1 MRLVMRRFL
10 IVLVV
15 LLSAAPIA
23 ARAQG
28 PGSPQAQEAA
38 QDLLQIISGDMLSQM
53 GRTMTAQVW
62 PQLEAELGSKV
73 DPAALAELRGEFEK
87 ILERFLVESMKDAP
101 ALYAKH
107 FSAQELRD
115 IAAFYK
121 TPSGVKAL
129 QLLPTVTAEYF
140 GTLMPRMES
149 FQREI
154 MTMTVQTLQKHGV
167 RR

>member
-1 MRLVMRRFL
+1 MRRFL
-10 IVLVV
+10 VVLVV
-15 LLSAAPIA
+15 MLSSLPVA

-38 QDLLQIISGDMLSQM
+38 QELLNIISGDMLGQI
-53 GRTMTAQVW
+53 GRAMTAQVW

-73 DPAALAELRGEFEK
+73 GPAALTELRGEFEK
-87 ILERFLVESMKDAP
+87 ILERFLIESMKDAP

-121 TPSGVKAL
+121 TPSGAKAL

-154 MTMTVQTLQKHGV
+154 VAMTQRVLQKHGV
-167 RR
+167 RP

>member
-1 MRLVMRRFL
+1 MRRFL
-10 IVLVV
+10 IALVIV
-15 LLSAAPIA
+15 FSSLPVA

-28 PGSPQAQEAA
+28 ASSPQALEAA
-38 QDLLQIISGDMLSQM
+38 QELLSIISKDMLGQM
-53 GRTMTAQVW
+53 GRAMTEQVW

-73 DPAALAELRGEFEK
+73 PPAALTELRGEFEK
-87 ILERFLVESMKDAP
+87 VLERFLVESMNDAP

-121 TPSGVKAL
+121 TPSGAKAL

-140 GTLMPRMES
+140 AMLMPRMES

-154 MTMTVQTLQKHGV
+154 MAMTVGILQKHGV
-167 RR
+167 RQ